1 MPEWAAEDLA
11 LLGRTASDLTALAAT
26 IEVLSRR
33 RPTDPA
39 VQRARGLVES
49 LHAAITQLAEQ
60 LQH

>member
-11 LLGRTASDLTALAAT
+11 LLGRMASDLTALAAT

-39 VQRARGLVES
+39 VQRAQRLVEN
-49 LHAAITQLAEQ
+49 LHSAVTQLADQ
-60 LQH
+60 LQR